1 MRRRP
6 AHLAERN
13 IRHILERLQLQ
24 LLANLL
30 LLDTGKPMP
39 PLKGEF
45 LSGKKAVLPAAAMG
59 KVAMDL
65 G

>member
-1 MRRRP
+1 MFT
-6 AHLAERN
+6 L
-13 IRHILERLQLQ
+13 

-30 LLDTGKPMP
+30 LLETGKPMP

-59 KVAMDL
+59 KVAK
-65 G
+65 